1 MLEIPLNFKV
11 YPAYHIAAKE
21 IDFVSE
27 QSLWYIISL
36 WESEC
41 DNSLMRPEFMDTQ
54 ILEDKTS
61 KQRES
66 LKLDRFFHTSRPLL
80 PDGDYNTF
88 VNLNI
93 CVNNLTLNG

>member
-1 MLEIPLNFKV
+1 
-11 YPAYHIAAKE
+11 
-21 IDFVSE
+21 
-27 QSLWYIISL
+27 
-36 WESEC
+36 
-41 DNSLMRPEFMDTQ
+41 MDTQ